1 MNRTALKAAR
11 MVRRKRRSRGNI
23 FGSPERLRLAVY
35 RSLNHIY
42 AQIIDDV
49 ASRTVVSASTID
61 KDVKAKITGEMTK
74 TDESRL
80 VGSVLAERAKA
91 AKVSKVAFDRGGFL
105 YHGRVKALAE
115 AAREN
120 GLDF

>member
-1 MNRTALKAAR
+1 MNRLDLKTFRHAR
-11 MVRRKRRSRGNI
+11 RNRRVRKNI
-23 FGSPERLRLAVY
+23 HGTPERLRLTIY

-49 ASRTVVSASTID
+49 AATTVVAASTLD
-61 KDVKAKITGEMTK
+61 KDIRAKISDGMSKVE
-74 TDESRL
+74 ESKL
-80 VGSVLAERAKA
+80 VGSMLADRAKA
-91 AKVSKVAFDRGGFL
+91 AKVTKVAFDRNGFL

-115 AAREN
+115 AARES

>member
-1 MNRTALKAAR
+1 MNRIKLKNVRHAR
-11 MVRRKRRSRGNI
+11 RDRRVRKNI
-23 FGSPERLRLAVY
+23 SGTPGRPRLTVF

-49 ASRTVVSASTID
+49 AATTLVSASTID
-61 KDVKAKITGEMTK
+61 KDVREKAAGLTK
-74 TDESRL
+74 TEESRL
-80 VGSVLAERAKA
+80 VGTLLAERAKA
-91 AKVSKVAFDRGGFL
+91 ANVTKVAFDRNGFL

-115 AAREN
+115 SAREA

>member
-1 MNRTALKAAR
+1 MNRTALKAER
-11 MVRRKRRSRGNI
+11 MERRKRRSRGNI
-23 FGSPERLRLAVY
+23 VGSPERLRLAVF

-49 ASRTVVSASTID
+49 AARTVASASTID
-61 KDVKAKITGEMTK
+61 KDVKARITSEMTK

>member
-1 MNRTALKAAR
+1 MNRLTLKTFRHAR
-11 MVRRKRRSRGNI
+11 RNRRVRKNI
-23 FGSPERLRLAVY
+23 SGTPERLRLTIY

-49 ASRTVVSASTID
+49 AATTVASASTLD
-61 KDVKAKITGEMTK
+61 KDV
-74 TDESRL
+74 
-80 VGSVLAERAKA
+80 RAKLA
-91 AKVSKVAFDRGGFL
+91 TGMSKVEESKVVGAMLADRAKTAKVVKVVFDRNGFL

-115 AAREN
+115 AARES